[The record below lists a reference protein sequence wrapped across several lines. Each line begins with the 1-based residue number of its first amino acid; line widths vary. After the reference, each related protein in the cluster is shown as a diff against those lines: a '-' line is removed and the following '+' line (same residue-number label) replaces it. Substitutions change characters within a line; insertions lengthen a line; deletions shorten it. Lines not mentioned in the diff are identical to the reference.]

1 MATMESSLG
10 QKNTEHHAIPVS
22 IKQTPHHVMWSLGSF
37 PLMPLGGGGTPL
49 MVHTGRLCPKGVT
62 FSPFV
67 CFIPLLQ
74 SPPVYAVVYKPSQ
87 NPLQSYGSGLTTR
100 ILIRTGTLYNGL

>member
-37 PLMPLGGGGTPL
+37 PLMPPGGGGTPL

-67 CFIPLLQ
+67 FFHTTFT
-74 SPPVYAVVYKPSQ
+74 KP
-87 NPLQSYGSGLTTR
+87 TR
-100 ILIRTGTLYNGL
+100 VCGRV